1 MIFFQIYW
9 KNVLQI
15 ILRHRG
21 ALQLCSWYML
31 RLTASSYSEQ
41 NWGWEPHKV
50 IPEMPV
56 VPSPP
61 WVNSNFAWNQVQDQN
76 IIFLLGQGRIT
87 PLTNPTF
94 MDELESKLKNK
105 MQEKQAFVCATL
117 NLVLA
122 HFLSNTCE
130 NLLSV
135 FRVWLD
141 HTFSATTFSLLH
153 LHLSPASG
161 AGCAK
166 FGTMRPSRKTLLHMQ
181 PGAFHS
187 SSFLYH
193 SPHH

>member
-1 MIFFQIYW
+1 M
-9 KNVLQI
+9 
-15 ILRHRG
+15 
-21 ALQLCSWYML
+21 
-31 RLTASSYSEQ
+31 
-41 NWGWEPHKV
+41 
-50 IPEMPV
+50 
-56 VPSPP
+56 
-61 WVNSNFAWNQVQDQN
+61 QDQN
-76 IIFLLGQGRIT
+76 IIFLLGQGGIT

-105 MQEKQAFVCATL
+105 MQKKQAFVCATL

-122 HFLSNTCE
+122 HFLSNTCG

-166 FGTMRPSRKTLLHMQ
+166 FGTMRPSRKTLPHMQ

-193 SPHH
+193 SPPSLICSGRLVLKLFFFPFLNMPCTWQMNKKPAEFE